1 MKNLALL
8 IDANVVMDYLVARQP
23 KCADASHVI
32 MACQKPRIKGFIAF
46 HTLSSIW
53 YILRKLPAEQRRGL
67 LLEAAR
73 LLTVA
78 SASHEAVVN
87 AIQEERFHDFED
99 CLQEKCAID
108 VHADYI
114 VTENTKDFSAS
125 AIPAVTSARM
135 LQILYDMREELS

>member
-1 MKNLALL
+1 M
-8 IDANVVMDYLVARQP
+8 
-23 KCADASHVI
+23 
-32 MACQKPRIKGFIAF
+32 
-46 HTLSSIW
+46 W
-53 YILRKLPAEQRRGL
+53 
-67 LLEAAR
+67 LEAAR

-78 SASHEAVVN
+78 SASHEAVIH

-125 AIPAVTSARM
+125 AIPAVISSR
-135 LQILYDMREELS
+135 LLHILYDKREELT